1 MSTVVLY
8 RAPDG
13 QVTGFEV
20 SGHTGYAQAGQDIVC
35 AALSFLA
42 VTCANA
48 LESTAKLKPS
58 VSQRD
63 GLLRVR
69 VDKVNDEARIIFAV
83 FSQGISDLQE
93 SYPQHVKLLS
103 PKPL

>member
-8 RAPDG
+8 RAQDG

-35 AALSFLA
+35 SALSFLA
-42 VTCANA
+42 ITCANA
-48 LESTAKLKPS
+48 LESVAKLKPE
-58 VSQRD
+58 VFQQD

-69 VDKVNDEARIIFAV
+69 VTEVNDEARTIFAV
-83 FSQGISDLQE
+83 FNQGIEDLRD
-93 SYPQHVKLLS
+93 SYPKHVTLS
-103 PKPL
+103 T

>member
-8 RAPDG
+8 RAQDG

-35 AALSFLA
+35 SALSFLA
-42 VTCANA
+42 ITCANA
-48 LESTAKLKPS
+48 LESIAKLKPA
-58 VSQRD
+58 VFQQD

-69 VDKVNDEARIIFAV
+69 VDEVNDEARTIFAV
-83 FSQGISDLQE
+83 FSQGIEDLQDN
-93 SYPQHVKLLS
+93 YPKHVTFFN
-103 PKPL
+103 

>member
-8 RAPDG
+8 RAQDG

-35 AALSFLA
+35 SALSFLA
-42 VTCANA
+42 ITCANA
-48 LESTAKLKPS
+48 LESIAKLKPE
-58 VSQRD
+58 VFQQD

-69 VDKVNDEARIIFAV
+69 VTEVNDEARTIFAV
-83 FSQGISDLQE
+83 FNQGIEDLRD
-93 SYPQHVKLLS
+93 SYPKHVTLS
-103 PKPL
+103 T